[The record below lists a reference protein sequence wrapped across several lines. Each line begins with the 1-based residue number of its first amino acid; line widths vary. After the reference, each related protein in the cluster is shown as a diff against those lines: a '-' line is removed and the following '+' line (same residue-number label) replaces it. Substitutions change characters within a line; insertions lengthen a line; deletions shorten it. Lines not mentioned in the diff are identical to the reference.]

1 MIRGGTCWG
10 LAEKVE
16 RAFKET
22 FPLDETAKHLIEER
36 QAGRMPTKTRNGIVV
51 PTPAH
56 IRLAQV
62 RAVLRTMLEGLQY
75 KSFKASNAGGTASV
89 LFRKT
94 LPDGKV
100 CDFRISIEVQ
110 RMLHLGEY
118 GSNKWWAPCVVGNA
132 VLYAINKAMRNP
144 EDNGLEYE
152 VIISERP
159 HELGH
164 EWHSY
169 SSQHPLR
176 RFVEVSGL
184 SSLQPHG
191 SDVEYIVL
199 WNLFEEIGFD
209 KEVLKVMNA
218 FQGSIGDKA
227 KANRKKHETK
237 VAKAK
242 IRPHIKMLLS
252 HGITQDEIIDI
263 VNEVL
268 VESVL
273 DN

>member
-1 MIRGGTCWG
+1 MIRGGTCWA

-16 RAFKET
+16 RTFKEK
-22 FPLDETAKHLIEER
+22 FPLDENAKHLIEER
-36 QAGRMPTKTRNGIVV
+36 QAGRMPTKVRDGRLVRLPI
-51 PTPAH
+51 H

-62 RAVLRTMLEGLQY
+62 RSVLRIMLGGLQY
-75 KSFKASNAGGTASV
+75 KSFKASAAGGTASV

-100 CDFRISIEVQ
+100 RDFRISLEVS
-110 RMLHLGEY
+110 RMSNLGEY
-118 GSNKWWAPCVVGNA
+118 GSNKFWAPNLIGYA
-132 VLYAINKAMRNP
+132 VLYSINRAMRDP
-144 EDNGLEYE
+144 DSHGLEHE
-152 VIISERP
+152 IIVSSNP
-159 HELGH
+159 GELGH

-176 RFVEVSGL
+176 RFVEESGL
-184 SSLQPHG
+184 SSLQAHG

-209 KEVLKVMNA
+209 KEVLKVIDA